1 VRAKRRRQVR
11 LRARVH
17 GAPGAKLRI
26 VTGGGILPF
35 EPVTITSGR
44 FTHRFRLPRSAR
56 WVRAEVV
63 GEDLSEVRKQV
74 CDGPLG
80 AETTYCRNAIA
91 RLALSSAI
99 YLR

>member
-1 VRAKRRRQVR
+1 M
-11 LRARVH
+11 RVD

-35 EPVTITSGR
+35 EPVTITGAR
-44 FTHRFRLPRSAR
+44 LQHRFELPAGAR

-63 GEDLSEVRKQV
+63 GEDLSEVRRQV
-74 CDGPLG
+74 CDDPLG
-80 AETTYCRNAIA
+80 AETTYCRNRIA
-91 RLALSSAI
+91 RLALTSAI